1 MALDDPG
8 IQIVEPGELKIADE
22 PSKIAAKGRVSP
34 KRKWA
39 KRILVGTVFFTLTGW
54 LLGAFLLRSW
64 TATPPPLPANAS
76 ILQLKPQERDGKVW
90 LGQSWV
96 GRREGLLTVY
106 LKGGP
111 FELGYASGVLL
122 QPQIHT
128 LEDEFIKMVH
138 GYVPNEWT
146 LSVLKS
152 YVIYRNRHLTDYV
165 PADYRMEI
173 FGDTVGCPDKHPEIG
188 PYYNRILN
196 YHAAHDVSYMMID
209 NPLVSRAGCTSF
221 GAWGPETSNGHLIT
235 GRNFDWEAAEVFS
248 TDRVVIMCEP
258 DQGIPF
264 ISLAWAGMAGVVS
277 GMNRAGISVTVNG
290 APSSLPR
297 ETATPVAIV
306 ARDILQRAHNLR
318 ETMDILRAAKV
329 FVSTLW
335 LIGSKSDGK
344 FIVVEKTP
352 DATQVREAEDDWIVC
367 ANHFETPG
375 LRDDARN
382 QQHIAEATSVSR
394 NTRMTELLQNAR
406 GKIDP
411 AQAVEFL
418 RDRKLPDGVFAG
430 NGNRGALNA
439 LIATHA
445 TVMDLTDGIFWAASP
460 PNQFGRFVAFDV
472 NDFSPELPDKTLAA
486 DPIMASGEFD
496 RARQSRQSLADGHR
510 ALKNKDAQTALSL
523 ADKAE
528 SLNPGFYQNAAL
540 QGRAL
545 LALGKREEA
554 ERAFSAALA
563 AKPAFLK
570 EKQELETLLRQ
581 AHGSGSK

>member
-1 MALDDPG
+1 MTAREGLNLARKDRAR
-8 IQIVEPGELKIADE
+8 L
-22 PSKIAAKGRVSP
+22 
-34 KRKWA
+34 RKWST
-39 KRILVGTVFFTLTGW
+39 RIFLGTVIFALTGW
-54 LLGAFLLRSW
+54 LSGALLLRSW
-64 TATPPPLPANAS
+64 TARPPPIPANAS
-76 ILQLKPQERDGKVW
+76 ILQLKAQEHDGKVW

-106 LKGGP
+106 LKGAP
-111 FELGYASGVLL
+111 FEMGYASGVLL

-128 LEDEFIKMVH
+128 LEDEFIKMIH
-138 GYVPNEWT
+138 GYVPNELS
-146 LSVLKS
+146 LSVLKW
-152 YVIYRNRHLTDYV
+152 YVIYRNRHLSDYI

-173 FGDTVGCPDKHPEIG
+173 FGGTVGCPDPHPELG
-188 PYYNRILN
+188 PYYNRLLN

-221 GAWGPETSNGHLIT
+221 GAWGSATENGHLVS

-248 TDRVVIMCEP
+248 RDRVVVMCEP
-258 DQGIPF
+258 DRGIPF

-297 ETATPVAIV
+297 ETATPVALV
-306 ARDILQRAHNLR
+306 ARDILQRTHNLN

-335 LIGSKSDGK
+335 LIGSKADGK
-344 FIVVEKTP
+344 FIIVEKTP
-352 DATQVREAEDDWIVC
+352 DTTQVRAAEGDWVVC

-375 LRDDARN
+375 LRDNFRN
-382 QQHIAEATSVSR
+382 QQHIADATSVSR
-394 NTRMTELLQNAR
+394 KTRMTELIQSAQ
-406 GKIDP
+406 GKLDV
-411 AQAVEFL
+411 AHTVEFL
-418 RDRKLPDGVFAG
+418 RDRKLPEGVFAG

-460 PNQFGRFVAFDV
+460 PNQLGKFVAFDV
-472 NDFSPELPDKTLAA
+472 QDFTHELPERTVPA
-486 DPIMASGEFD
+486 DAMLASGEFD
-496 RARQSRQSLADGHR
+496 RARKAQSFLADGNR
-510 ALKNKDAQTALSL
+510 ALKNNAAQTALSL
-523 ADKAE
+523 ADEAE

-540 QGRAL
+540 RGRAL
-545 LALGKREEA
+545 LALGKRDEA

-570 EKQELETLLRQ
+570 EKQELELLLRQ
-581 AHGSGSK
+581 TRDAESK